1 MSSRPCQPPNLFAFV
16 VQHMTPTEFHEC
28 GSLGVPGTDSETEIR
43 VQDIFRGLLLQYQHL
58 WKGREGKTRKE
69 NWTEKEFGLQ
79 CSFFF
84 FFFSFLFLIL
94 AGSGLSRGVWA

>member
-1 MSSRPCQPPNLFAFV
+1 MFSLLCQPPNLFAFV

-58 WKGREGKTRKE
+58 WKGREDKE
-69 NWTEKEFGLQ
+69 VKLDRERIRAAMQFL
-79 CSFFF
+79 SF